1 MLLNK
6 YQRQQRLRP
15 EEQIDPMMRSM
26 MDAVR
31 QVYQQNGEEQ
41 VSTEEEPT
49 DENNQD
55 NRQQ

>member
-1 MLLNK
+1 
-6 YQRQQRLRP
+6 
-15 EEQIDPMMRSM
+15 MMRSM